1 LNESFFIIIVVLIE
15 RDFLNQRQIVLE
27 MTFISCSGDQKIAS
41 ILLNEKMSEQ
51 ILQCFSE
58 TVNLAKND
66 L

>member
-1 LNESFFIIIVVLIE
+1 LIE